1 MNTEERREKVLQRLV
16 TSSIPVTGTALSK
29 EFNVSRQIIVGD
41 IGIIRAMGTQVYA
54 TPRGY
59 VIPDHSETQKLI
71 AMIACQH
78 DNDGLA
84 RELEIIIDN
93 GGKVCDVCV
102 EHPLYGEIRVDL
114 LLSTRKDVANFLK
127 KVKACTANLLLIV
140 TGGLHLHT
148 IEVPD
153 EETLQSIK
161 QDLRAAGIL
170 IEETK
175 ELK

>member
-16 TSSIPVTGTALSK
+16 ASRIPVTGTILSK

-59 VIPDHSETQKLI
+59 VIPDHGEPKKLI

-78 DNDGLA
+78 DNHGLA

-93 GGKVCDVCV
+93 GGKICDVCV

-114 LLSTRKDVANFLK
+114 LLSTRKDVTNFLN
-127 KVKACTANLLLIV
+127 KVQACAANLLLIV
-140 TGGLHLHT
+140 TGGVHLHT

-153 EETLQSIK
+153 EETLQAIK
-161 QDLRAAGIL
+161 QDLRSEGIL
-170 IEETK
+170 IEEANHMK
-175 ELK
+175 